1 MIKTAKIGALERY
14 ASSAPLEEYQS
25 AILQTQVPDRAIV
38 CHLFPNDLDRRS
50 HGVKQASPHWFLE
63 EIEAPERYS
72 ARADVAGDT
81 LSAENFKD
89 TIASKTLLPALVPKF
104 QIDGETSRAV
114 EQPEL
119 AYPTSGQMDK
129 CDHRHQVKR
138 IMGAGGCSGSIIIA
152 PSAGS

>member
-25 AILQTQVPDRAIV
+25 AILLTQVPDRAIV
-38 CHLFPNDLDRRS
+38 CQLFPNDLDRRS
-50 HGVKQASPHWFLE
+50 HGVKQVSPHWFLE

-72 ARADVAGDT
+72 ARADVVGDT

-89 TIASKTLLPALVPKF
+89 TYRVEDTASGTRA

-119 AYPTSGQMDK
+119 AYLTSGQMDK
-129 CDHRHQVKR
+129 CDHRHLVKR
-138 IMGAGGCSGSIIIA
+138 IMGPAVAAEASSLL
-152 PSAGS
+152 